1 MHIAPF
7 DNKNSPIVDVDDAT
21 VPLNYFNI
29 VKLARGQA
37 FDYQVPGYETCIVP
51 ATGSIDVDVE
61 GFKTTGLGGRVEDVW
76 GGEPEGVYVPSG
88 AKVEMVCLSE
98 TAEVFIAGAK
108 YDEILDPF
116 AVRADEIDLVQYGS
130 DDTKTHRKIKH
141 ILGQKQHGKVGRLLV
156 SELFTVGAGGWSG
169 FPSHKHDTDRLP
181 TETRHDETYN
191 FRFKPNWGSGVQM
204 LQREDNKPGEAYHIM
219 DGSTICLD
227 SGYHPCCVL
236 PGYEMYYFTILGG
249 LSQRSLVQYFQPTHA
264 YQIET
269 IPGIKDMIAKFK

>member
-1 MHIAPF
+1 MHIAPY
-7 DNKNSPIVDVDDAT
+7 DNRNLPLVDIDNPT

-29 VKLARGQA
+29 VKLRQGEA
-37 FDYQVPGYETCIVP
+37 FDYQVPGFETCIVP
-51 ATGSIDVDVE
+51 ATGTVDVDVE
-61 GFKTTGLGGRVEDVW
+61 GVPFPALGHRGTDVW
-76 GGEPEGVYVPSG
+76 DGEPEGVYVPSG
-88 AKVEMVCLSE
+88 AKVTMVCVSD
-98 TAEVFIAGAK
+98 TAEVFVAGAK
-108 YDEILDPF
+108 FDKVLDPF
-116 AVRADEIDLVQYGS
+116 DVREHDLVQYGS

-141 ILGQKQHGKVGRLLV
+141 ILGQKQADKDGRLLV

-181 TETRHDETYN
+181 LETRHDETYN
-191 FRFKPNWGSGVQM
+191 FRFKPNHGSGLQM
-204 LQREDNKPGEAYHIM
+204 LQREDGKPGDAYHIV

-227 SGYHPCCVL
+227 TGYHPCCVL

-249 LSQRSLVQYFQPTHA
+249 LSQRPLVQFFQPSHA

>member
-7 DNKNSPIVDVDDAT
+7 DNQNCPVVDIEDDT

-29 VKLARGQA
+29 VKLTKGQV
-37 FDYQVPGYETCIVP
+37 FEYQVPGYETCIAP
-51 ATGSIDVDVE
+51 ATGSVDVEVE
-61 GFKTTGLGGRVEDVW
+61 GFKVASLGGRVEDVW

-88 AKVEMVCLSE
+88 AKVVMACLSD
-98 TAEVFIAGAK
+98 TAEVFVAGAK
-108 YDEILDPF
+108 FDQVLDPF

-191 FRFKPNWGSGVQM
+191 FRFKPNCGSGVQM
-204 LQREDNKPGEAYHIM
+204 LQREDNKPGEAYHIV

>member
-7 DNKNSPIVDVDDAT
+7 DNQNCPVVDIEDDT

-29 VKLARGQA
+29 VKLTKGQV
-37 FDYQVPGYETCIVP
+37 FEYQVPGYETCIAP
-51 ATGSIDVDVE
+51 ATGSVDVEVE
-61 GFKTTGLGGRVEDVW
+61 GFKVAALGGRVEDVW

-88 AKVEMVCLSE
+88 TKALMTCLSD
-98 TAEVFIAGAK
+98 TAEVFVAGAK
-108 YDEILDPF
+108 FDQVLDPF

-204 LQREDNKPGEAYHIM
+204 LQREDNKPGGAYHIV

>member
-7 DNKNSPIVDVDDAT
+7 DNQNIPIVDIEDDT

-29 VKLARGQA
+29 VKLTKGQA
-37 FDYQVPGYETCIVP
+37 FEYQVPGYETCITP
-51 ATGSIDVDVE
+51 ATGTLDVEVE
-61 GFKTTGLGGRVEDVW
+61 GFRAESLGGRVEDVW
-76 GGEPEGVYVPSG
+76 GGEPEGLYVPSG
-88 AKVEMVCLSE
+88 AKALMTCLSD
-98 TAEVFIAGAK
+98 TAEVFVAGAK
-108 YDEILDPF
+108 FDQVLDPF

-191 FRFKPNWGSGVQM
+191 FRFKPNSGSGVQM